1 MSDTFKLP
9 EGFEFTNTLEEES
22 IEEVVKDKDLQLQE
36 TTEEKPRTLISKD
49 SKTGTLTEETIR
61 TISKIYDKTQ
71 GKEVEE
77 DVSLVESLE
86 IKIYQLMKRWHL
98 NLTNLLIELL

>member
-36 TTEEKPRTLISKD
+36 TRRRRTS
-49 SKTGTLTEETIR
+49 
-61 TISKIYDKTQ
+61 
-71 GKEVEE
+71 
-77 DVSLVESLE
+77 
-86 IKIYQLMKRWHL
+86 
-98 NLTNLLIELL
+98 